1 MGPPNISKSSI
12 FPMGFS
18 MTYPV
23 HLPPAGDSSMTN
35 RLKTVPFRPINLDDS
50 IIPPWSWGNNLHY
63 YYSNIDG
70 HYNQK
75 LYIKLLI
82 LQILCE
88 KKWDSNDVNFWASL
102 GPGHVCLS

>member
-1 MGPPNISKSSI
+1 MTGSDSVLDDLEVSLNGTSKSSI

-88 KKWDSNDVNFWASL
+88 KN
-102 GPGHVCLS
+102 GIQMM